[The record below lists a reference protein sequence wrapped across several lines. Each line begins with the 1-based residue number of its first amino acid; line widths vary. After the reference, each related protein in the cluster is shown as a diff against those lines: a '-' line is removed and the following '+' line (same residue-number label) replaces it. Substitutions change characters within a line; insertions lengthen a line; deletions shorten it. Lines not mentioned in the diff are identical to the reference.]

1 MADEVKKGRG
11 RPNRY
16 GKNLENAGNVAAD
29 LRAIQN
35 GDDLSIHYVN
45 KLVDLGFAKVVL
57 TNKGDEFLAANP
69 E

>member
-1 MADEVKKGRG
+1 MSDEVKKGRG
-11 RPNRY
+11 RPNFY
-16 GKNLENAGNVAAD
+16 GKNLENTKNIATD
-29 LRAIQN
+29 LKKIQN